1 MPRVLLSDS
10 TSASVALHSHLE
22 ENILLESN
30 LKAVNDDVKKLINDA
45 QALFLAAADLTGDK
59 AEEMRNRGMRLLDRA
74 VLAAQ
79 GAQADVIVAGREMA
93 ESAENYVRENP
104 WRALATAAG
113 VGFLAGVIL
122 SKK

>member
-1 MPRVLLSDS
+1 M
-10 TSASVALHSHLE
+10 
-22 ENILLESN
+22 LESN

-59 AEEMRNRGMRLLDRA
+59 AQEMRDRGMRLLDRA

-79 GAQADVIVAGREMA
+79 GAQADAIVAGREMA
-93 ESAENYVRENP
+93 ESAESYVRENP

>member
-1 MPRVLLSDS
+1 MPRVILSDNIG
-10 TSASVALHSHLE
+10 ASIAPHQHLE

-79 GAQADVIVAGREMA
+79 GAQANAMVAGREMA
-93 ESAENYVRENP
+93 DSAEVYVRENP
-104 WRALATAAG
+104 WRALAAAAG

-122 SKK
+122 AKK

>member
-1 MPRVLLSDS
+1 M
-10 TSASVALHSHLE
+10 
-22 ENILLESN
+22 LESN

-93 ESAENYVRENP
+93 ESAESYVRENP

>member
-1 MPRVLLSDS
+1 M
-10 TSASVALHSHLE
+10 
-22 ENILLESN
+22 
-30 LKAVNDDVKKLINDA
+30 KAVNDDVKKLINDA

-93 ESAENYVRENP
+93 ESAESYVRENP